1 MELFCRS
8 EIQKTEVSQK
18 KKNKKAIT
26 DNENKEDSEKQI
38 NTIEKT
44 NEKESESKQENI
56 ITAETKKKNKK
67 KKKKK
72 LNQPAK
78 VIENVTIP
86 KNRKR
91 KLEVKDIVNEKRSKV
106 GSNGS
111 DKNQS
116 LQSKNKSLRNK
127 SLKLNEKSK
136 EESSLGKMSDA
147 RLLAYGIKPK
157 KFRNKLKY
165 NNQSK
170 S

>member
-8 EIQKTEVSQK
+8 EIQKIGVSQK
-18 KKNKKAIT
+18 EKNKKAIT
-26 DNENKEDSEKQI
+26 DNENIQDSEKQI

-44 NEKESESKQENI
+44 NEKESESMQENI
-56 ITAETKKKNKK
+56 IAETKKKNKK

-86 KNRKR
+86 KDRKR
-91 KLEVKDIVNEKRSKV
+91 KLGVKDVVNEKRSKV
-106 GSNGS
+106 GSHGS

-116 LQSKNKSLRNK
+116 FQSKNKSLRNK

-136 EESSLGKMSDA
+136 EESSLNKMSDA